1 MKNEKYELTVSS
13 NSMIVTTAECEIR
26 IPLDFA
32 FSKLKP
38 AFARERLREQWEE
51 AEIPE
56 ERIKTL
62 LTEQTVERWIRA
74 LENNECILECI
85 RLSADLIAEEAEKT
99 GG

>member
-13 NSMIVTTAECEIR
+13 DSMIVTTAECEIR

-32 FSKLKP
+32 CRILKP
-38 AFARERLREQWEE
+38 AFARKLLQEQWEE

-74 LENNECILECI
+74 LENNESILECI